1 MNSNRKTNFCFFQNP
16 LRNYVY
22 NVSLSNLLENQSER
36 IEWHSSD
43 AHRELCALKGK
54 QDMDC
59 QNYIRVYARLPD
71 NRITICGTNSYK
83 PLCRIYA
90 KHIDETS
97 GRTTTEMVTELEAQG
112 RCPYNPTHNSTY
124 VYTGMFDDDGF
135 FVSFIRI
142 QWMSSVSNDD
152 KVATY
157 NHFMI
162 YTNSQCSQST
172 TRFNDVSISKLKKE

>member
-1 MNSNRKTNFCFFQNP
+1 M
-16 LRNYVY
+16 
-22 NVSLSNLLENQSER
+22 SNLLENQKER

-71 NRITICGTNSYK
+71 NRIMICGTNSYK

-90 KHIDETS
+90 KHTDDAS
-97 GRTTTEMVTELEAQG
+97 GKIATTTEMVNELEAQG

-124 VYTGMFDDDGF
+124 VYTGMFSLLFQF
-135 FVSFIRI
+135 FLSFA
-142 QWMSSVSNDD
+142 SN
-152 KVATY
+152 Y
-157 NHFMI
+157 
-162 YTNSQCSQST
+162 YC
-172 TRFNDVSISKLKKE
+172 

>member
-1 MNSNRKTNFCFFQNP
+1 M
-16 LRNYVY
+16 
-22 NVSLSNLLENQSER
+22 SNLLENQKER

-71 NRITICGTNSYK
+71 NRIMICGTNSYK

-90 KHIDETS
+90 KHTDDAS
-97 GRTTTEMVTELEAQG
+97 GKIATTIEMVNELEAQG

-124 VYTGMFDDDGF
+124 VYTGMFFSWLFQFF
-135 FVSFIRI
+135 FVLYFKLLLL
-142 QWMSSVSNDD
+142 MSSGVVLT
-152 KVATY
+152 K
-157 NHFMI
+157 
-162 YTNSQCSQST
+162 NSQGF
-172 TRFNDVSISKLKKE
+172 RFS

>member
-1 MNSNRKTNFCFFQNP
+1 M
-16 LRNYVY
+16 Y
-22 NVSLSNLLENQSER
+22 NVSLSNLLENQKER

-71 NRITICGTNSYK
+71 NRIMICGTNSYK

-90 KHIDETS
+90 KHTDDAS
-97 GRTTTEMVTELEAQG
+97 GKVSTEMVNELEAQG

-124 VYTGMFDDDGF
+124 VYTGMMNNFFFTFRF
-135 FVSFIRI
+135 FVSFVQIR
-142 QWMSSVSNDD
+142 
-152 KVATY
+152 
-157 NHFMI
+157 HF
-162 YTNSQCSQST
+162 
-172 TRFNDVSISKLKKE
+172 VGLA